1 MVGQTD
7 WTDEELETAVKGYLW
22 MLEQELSGKDYS
34 KAQVNRDLRERALVA
49 RSHGSLEYRMQN
61 ISAALDELCL
71 PRIQGYL
78 PAKNVGNKV
87 KDRIRKMLVRL
98 GHINQMEYAP
108 TADLD
113 ELNEKVIRLRKHAV
127 QGTPRGNL
135 YPQSV
140 ESISKSF
147 VRDPL
152 VKAFVLNQAD
162 GICEG
167 CGQVAPFKTVSGDP
181 YLEVHH
187 VLPLAHGGTDTASN
201 AVVLCPNCHR
211 RAHFSSD
218 RDDFI
223 ASLYKSISRL
233 IQEHA
238 NS

>member
-1 MVGQTD
+1 
-7 WTDEELETAVKGYLW
+7 
-22 MLEQELSGKDYS
+22 
-34 KAQVNRDLRERALVA
+34 
-49 RSHGSLEYRMQN
+49 
-61 ISAALDELCL
+61 
-71 PRIQGYL
+71 
-78 PAKNVGNKV
+78 
-87 KDRIRKMLVRL
+87 MLVRL

-167 CGQVAPFKTVSGDP
+167 CGQVAPFRTVSGDP

-201 AVVLCPNCHR
+201 AVAFCPNCHR

-218 RDDFI
+218 RDDFV
-223 ASLYKSISRL
+223 ATVYESISRL

>member
-34 KAQVNRDLRERALVA
+34 KAQVNRDLREQALVS

-87 KDRIRKMLVRL
+87 KDRIKQMLVRL
-98 GHINQMEYAP
+98 GHINHTEYAP

-113 ELNEKVIRLRKHAV
+113 ELNEKVIRLRKHVV

-167 CGQVAPFKTVSGDP
+167 CGQVAPFRTVSGDP

-187 VLPLAHGGTDTASN
+187 VLPLALGGTDTASN
-201 AVVLCPNCHR
+201 AVALCPNCHR